1 MFFYQSKEYIT
12 FKERFVIGFEIY
24 LKKCYH
30 VWLQMIPPVYSL
42 LFVGVV
48 KTNEP
53 DLLKEH
59 GGHLELTED
68 WARHLLKSMEWVKRR
83 GTTGKVEPSE
93 KFLQEEKF
101 SYQRE
106 ISRIILNHDIPLD
119 LVLNLDQ
126 TPLSYGK
133 YTFCLKGTTTVSIK
147 GVDDKRQITAT
158 FTVSASGVFLPI
170 QLIYQGKTKRCLPKF
185 KFPKEFYVI
194 YTKNHWSNF
203 EKCVELFKKVIFPYL
218 QTKKKELGYPEEQY
232 SLIIMD
238 TFKGQDNEAMKSLCN
253 KNNCKLVIAS
263 HNLTNKFQ
271 PLDLTINQKAKK
283 YVSSKFNEWYAE
295 KVSKQLMNGKA
306 PRDVKG
312 SLKLSDLKP
321 LHAKWIVEMH
331 GYLKQQKESF
341 EKAGILEAVK
351 MAQEVYARYENPF
364 DEKR

>member
-1 MFFYQSKEYIT
+1 
-12 FKERFVIGFEIY
+12 
-24 LKKCYH
+24 
-30 VWLQMIPPVYSL
+30 
-42 LFVGVV
+42 
-48 KTNEP
+48 
-53 DLLKEH
+53 
-59 GGHLELTED
+59 
-68 WARHLLKSMEWVKRR
+68 MEWVKRK

-101 SYQRE
+101 SYQGE
-106 ISRIILNHDIPLD
+106 ISIIILNHDIPLD

-126 TPLSYGK
+126 TSLSYVSPGK
-133 YTFCLKGTTTVSIK
+133 YTFCLKGTTTVPIK

-185 KFPKEFYVI
+185 KIPKEFHVT
-194 YTKNHWSNF
+194 YTKNNWSNF

-218 QTKKKELGYPEEQY
+218 QAKKKELGYPEEQY

-253 KNNCKLVIAS
+253 KNNCELVIVP

-271 PLDLTINQKAKK
+271 PLDLTINLKAKK

-295 KVSKQLMNGKA
+295 RVSKQLMNGKA
-306 PRDVKG
+306 PGDVKV
-312 SLKLSDLKP
+312 SLRLSDLKP
-321 LHAKWIVEMH
+321 LHAKWIVEMY
-331 GYLKQQKESF
+331 GYLKQQKESVVKGF

-351 MAQEVYARYENPF
+351 MAREVYARCENPF